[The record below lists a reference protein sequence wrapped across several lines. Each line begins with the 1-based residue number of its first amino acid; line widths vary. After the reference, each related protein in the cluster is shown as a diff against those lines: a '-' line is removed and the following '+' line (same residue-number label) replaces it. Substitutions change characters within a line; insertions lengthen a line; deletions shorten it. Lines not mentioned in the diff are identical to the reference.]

1 MSDEM
6 EKKRLRYFGLILAI
20 REKNGEYVLTKDQLG
35 ALLSQHRLIVDL
47 LKRLVGRLQKVEF
60 LLAESGLKKVGVTKG
75 DDYLN

>member
-35 ALLSQHRLIVDL
+35 ALLSQ
-47 LKRLVGRLQKVEF
+47 Q
-60 LLAESGLKKVGVTKG
+60 G